1 VELGG
6 LLLLLSLVLTGFA
19 AVTSIQRLLR
29 IKLKPLVPRLLSVM
43 AAVVAIGTMSFL
55 FHIFLTTDLSYEIV
69 WTYSSEDMPTVYKLS
84 GSWAGQAGSMV
95 LWSSMLLIFWMVEE
109 LRWWRRDRLGLAPD
123 EEPVEEVVPERKS
136 RKGRSRKTRKTLTAK
151 VAARE
156 AERRAIPSEGWLTM
170 DLVRAVVMLTT
181 LLLLFA
187 TMALEP
193 FAARTG
199 ALPAGGHGL
208 NPALRTPLMAI
219 HPPIVFLSYAMITIV
234 FGAAM
239 AYVIRKDDLWSEI
252 ARPWTRLA
260 WVTLTLG
267 IGIGAMWAYV
277 TLGWGGYWAWD
288 PVETSSLLPWIA
300 LTALL
305 HALVSHRRRGDYTYL
320 APFLAGMSLFLVFFA
335 TFVTRSGVWASV
347 HAYAGASSGTAF
359 DKVAEVLA
367 ESASLR
373 WLYYG
378 MWLVLFATLASVFY
392 RFMKAEEDSAMLP
405 ERREDE
411 PFLEWLTR
419 WRVSMFATIFLLAVS
434 MVLILMMLVGSAGG
448 SVSPGEYDARVGVF
462 AVPLMAFLV
471 ICMAARYLERR
482 KAILTSGLALLAG
495 VLLWAVNP
503 GDLDP
508 GIAWLGATMGMFG
521 MVIVMGQAGSL
532 VRRNGGGYK
541 RLARRSGSILIHLG
555 LAMMFMAYCLSNV
568 PTLPQ
573 TDGTTWAVDDP
584 VEHGEYEIIIEDR
597 SWIRDTGVRE
607 RNEFWDTFAGRVVV
621 KRDGEER
628 DSGSIEVISSWKNR
642 EYGTLTWQAE
652 GKTGTMNGEI
662 VASDPQPNHIPIRFQ
677 SYRDAN
683 LTVVVDL
690 LANTTELSVW
700 PALWEDL
707 DILEGQFIR
716 LRNETEF
723 FEGFLR
729 SVDGPRGNVT
739 IFYEGEETVIPGDQ
753 ITRLYRRA
761 YVSLE
766 MTDVFIYT
774 TLLKDVYISVLSARP
789 QEGGTFVATV
799 MVIEVPAMVFLW
811 TGMFLMSGGV
821 LLRPLETWGTGKK
834 EESPDPE
841 GIATED
847 DTDDGETGAEAEELI
862 TDEDEEEP

>member
-1 VELGG
+1 M
-6 LLLLLSLVLTGFA
+6 VLTGFA
-19 AVTSIQRLLR
+19 AVISIQRIQR
-29 IKLKPLVPRLLSVM
+29 IKIRPIIPRLISVM
-43 AAVVAIGTMSFL
+43 AALVSIGTLSFL
-55 FHIFLTTDLSYEIV
+55 FYIFLTTDLSYEIV
-69 WTYSSEDMPTVYKLS
+69 WTYSSEDMPTAYKLS

-95 LWSSMLLIFWMVEE
+95 LWSSMLLVFWMVEE
-109 LRWWRRDRLGLAPD
+109 LRWWRRERLGQGPEEEPD
-123 EEPVEEVVPERKS
+123 EEVTKERKG
-136 RKGRSRKTRKTLTAK
+136 RKGRSRQSRKTLTAK
-151 VAARE
+151 VAARK
-156 AERRAIPSEGWLTM
+156 AERRATPPKGWLTM
-170 DLVRAVVMLTT
+170 DLVRAVVMLVALV
-181 LLLLFA
+181 LLMA

-193 FAARTG
+193 FAARTSG
-199 ALPAGGHGL
+199 LPAGGHGL

-260 WVTLTLG
+260 WFTLTLG

-300 LTALL
+300 LTALV
-305 HALVSHRRRGDYTYL
+305 HALVSHGRRRDYTYL
-320 APFLAGMSLFLVFFA
+320 APFLAGMSMFLVFFA

-347 HAYAGASSGTAF
+347 HSYAGASSGTAI
-359 DKVAEVLA
+359 DRVAEVLA

-378 MWLVLFATLASVFY
+378 MWIVLIATLASVTY
-392 RFMKAEEDSAMLP
+392 RFLKADEDSALLP
-405 ERREDE
+405 ERGDDE

-448 SVSPGEYDARVGVF
+448 SVSPEEYDGRLGFF

-471 ICMAARYLERR
+471 ICMAVRFLDKR
-482 KAILTSGLALLAG
+482 KAIIASGVALLAG
-495 VLLWAVNP
+495 VLLWAINP

-508 GIAWLGATMGMFG
+508 GVAWFGATMGMFG
-521 MVIVMGQAGSL
+521 IAVVLGQAGSL
-532 VRRNGGGYK
+532 VRRSGRNYK
-541 RLARRSGSILIHLG
+541 QMARRSGSIILHLG
-555 LAMMFMAYCLSNV
+555 LAMVFMAYCLSNV

-573 TDGTTWAVDDP
+573 TEGTTWAADDP
-584 VEHGEYEIIIEDR
+584 VEHGDYKIIIEDR
-597 SWIRDTGVRE
+597 KWIRDTGVRE
-607 RNEFWDTFAGRVVV
+607 RNEFWDTFEGRVVV
-621 KRDGEER
+621 KKDGDEK
-628 DSGSIEVISSWKNR
+628 DSGRIEVISSWKNR
-642 EYGTLTWQAE
+642 EYGTLTWE
-652 GKTGTMNGEI
+652 EDGKTKTMNGEI
-662 VASDPQPNHIPIRFQ
+662 VASDIQPDHIPIRFQ

-683 LTVVVDL
+683 MTVVVDL
-690 LANTTELSVW
+690 LAPTTELSVW

-707 DILEGQFIR
+707 DILEGQFLR

-723 FEGFLR
+723 MEGFLR

-739 IFYEGEETVIPGDQ
+739 IFYEGEETVIPGSQ

-774 TLLKDVYISVLSARP
+774 TLVKDVYVSVLSAQP
-789 QEGGTFVATV
+789 LEDGTFVATV

-811 TGMFLMSGGV
+811 TGMFLISGGV
-821 LLRPLETWGTGKK
+821 LQRPLETWGTGKK
-834 EESPDPE
+834 KGPPEPDGIAPE
-841 GIATED
+841 GTED
-847 DTDDGETGAEAEELI
+847 ETDGSELEVEGEELI
-862 TDEDEEEP
+862 TDEDEEVP

>member
-1 VELGG
+1 M
-6 LLLLLSLVLTGFA
+6 VLTGFA
-19 AVTSIQRLLR
+19 AVISIQRLLR
-29 IKLKPLVPRLLSVM
+29 IKIRPIIPRLISVM
-43 AAVVAIGTMSFL
+43 AALVAIGTLSFL
-55 FHIFLTTDLSYEIV
+55 FYIFLTTDLSYEIV
-69 WTYSSEDMPTVYKLS
+69 WSYSSEDMPTAYKLS

-95 LWSSMLLIFWMVEE
+95 LWSTMVLVFWMVEE
-109 LRWWRRDRLGLAPD
+109 LRWWRRDRLGEGPEEEQD
-123 EEPVEEVVPERKS
+123 EEVTKERKG
-136 RKGRSRKTRKTLTAK
+136 RKGRSRQSRKTLIAK
-151 VAARE
+151 VAARK
-156 AERRAIPSEGWLTM
+156 AERRATPPEGWLTM
-170 DLVRAVVMLTT
+170 DLVRTVVMLVA
-181 LLLLFA
+181 LVLLFA

-193 FAARTG
+193 FAARTSG
-199 ALPAGGHGL
+199 LPAGGNGL

-260 WVTLTLG
+260 WLTLTLG

-288 PVETSSLLPWIA
+288 PVETSSLLPWIS

-305 HALVSHRRRGDYTYL
+305 HALVSHNKRRDYTYL
-320 APFLAGMSLFLVFFA
+320 APFLAGMSMFLVFFA

-347 HAYAGASSGTAF
+347 HSYAGASSGAAI
-359 DKVAEVLA
+359 DRVAEVLA

-378 MWLVLFATLASVFY
+378 MWMVLIATLASVIY
-392 RFMKAEEDSAMLP
+392 RFLKAEEDSAMLP
-405 ERREDE
+405 ERGDDE
-411 PFLEWLTR
+411 PFLEWLAR
-419 WRVSMFATIFLLAVS
+419 WRVSMFATIFLLVVS

-448 SVSPGEYDARVGVF
+448 SVSPEEYDGRLGFF

-471 ICMAARYLERR
+471 ICMAVRFLDKR
-482 KAILTSGLALLAG
+482 KAIIASGVALLAG
-495 VLLWAVNP
+495 VLLWAINP

-521 MVIVMGQAGSL
+521 IAIVLGQAGSL
-532 VRRNGGGYK
+532 VRRSGRNYK
-541 RLARRSGSILIHLG
+541 QMARRSGSIILHLG
-555 LAMMFMAYCLSNV
+555 LAMVFMAYCLSNV

-573 TDGTTWAVDDP
+573 TEGTTWTADDSI
-584 VEHGEYEIIIEDR
+584 EHGKYEIIIDDR

-607 RNEFWDTFAGRVVV
+607 RNEFWDTFEGRALV
-621 KRDGEER
+621 KKDGDEK
-628 DSGSIEVISSWKNR
+628 DSGRIEVISSWKNR
-642 EYGTLTWQAE
+642 EYGTLTWVE
-652 GKTGTMNGEI
+652 DERVKKLNGEI
-662 VASDPQPNHIPIRFQ
+662 VASDPQPKHIPIRFQ
-677 SYRDAN
+677 SYRGAN

-690 LANTTELSVW
+690 LANTTLLSVW
-700 PALWEDL
+700 PALWEDS

-729 SVDGPRGNVT
+729 SVDGPQGNVT
-739 IFYEGEETVIPGDQ
+739 IFYEGEETVIPGSQ

-774 TLLKDVYISVLSARP
+774 TLVKDVYVSVLSAQP
-789 QEGGTFVATV
+789 LEDGTFVATV
-799 MVIEVPAMVFLW
+799 MVIEVPAMVYLW
-811 TGMFLMSGGV
+811 TGMFLMSGGL
-821 LLRPLETWGTGKK
+821 LLRPLETWGIGKK
-834 EESPDPE
+834 EKPPDPE
-841 GIATED
+841 DVATED
-847 DTDDGETGAEAEELI
+847 ETEDDIDDGGPEVEGEDLI
-862 TDEDEEEP
+862 TDEDEEVP